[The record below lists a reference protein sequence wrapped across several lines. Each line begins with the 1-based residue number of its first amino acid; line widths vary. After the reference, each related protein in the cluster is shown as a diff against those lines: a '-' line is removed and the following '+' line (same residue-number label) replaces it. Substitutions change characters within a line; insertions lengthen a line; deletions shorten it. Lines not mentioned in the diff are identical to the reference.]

1 MTTRKETDSLGT
13 IDVPGSALW
22 GAQTQRS
29 LQYFAIG
36 TQLPGG
42 QRFPLQFIRTFAVV
56 KKAAAL
62 ANVELGT
69 LPPAL
74 CKLITQACDEI
85 TDGRHDEHFPLVVWQ
100 TGSGTQTNMN
110 LNEVIA
116 NRANELAVS
125 TDGTAAADDTAIR
138 AARGKKSPVHP
149 NDHVNLS
156 QSSNDVFPTVM
167 NVVIA
172 ELLTH
177 NLLPALDAMHA
188 ELDRKARDYASLT
201 KSGRTHMMDASLMT
215 LGDEFGAYRD
225 QIAYA
230 RRQIHD
236 ALPNVQALAIGGS
249 AVGNGVNTP
258 PRWSETV
265 VRHIAQLTGLPF
277 TSAGNKF
284 MALAAHDALTDL
296 SGRLRLLASSLIKIA
311 NDLRLMNSG
320 PRCGLAE
327 IRLPANEPGSSIMPG
342 KVNPTQVEA
351 LTMVAIQ
358 VLGNDAA
365 VGFANSQGQFELN
378 VYKPLILRNLY
389 ESTVLL
395 GDAVQGFTSH
405 CLRGIEADAARLSQY
420 AELSLMRAAE
430 LTPYIGYDK
439 AAKSAQ
445 FALAQGLSLKQA
457 VLQMGLMTEA
467 EFDAAMAAPVAG
479 PS

>member
-1 MTTRKETDSLGT
+1 M
-13 IDVPGSALW
+13 
-22 GAQTQRS
+22 
-29 LQYFAIG
+29 
-36 TQLPGG
+36 
-42 QRFPLQFIRTFAVV
+42 
-56 KKAAAL
+56 
-62 ANVELGT
+62 
-69 LPPAL
+69 
-74 CKLITQACDEI
+74 
-85 TDGRHDEHFPLVVWQ
+85 
-100 TGSGTQTNMN
+100 
-110 LNEVIA
+110 
-116 NRANELAVS
+116 
-125 TDGTAAADDTAIR
+125 
-138 AARGKKSPVHP
+138 HP

-172 ELLTH
+172 QLLTRT
-177 NLLPALDAMHA
+177 LLPALDAMHA
-188 ELDRKARDYASLT
+188 ELDRKAQDYAPLT

-225 QIAYA
+225 QIAFA
-230 RRQIHD
+230 RRQIQD

-265 VRHIAQLTGLPF
+265 VRHIAELTGLPF

-395 GDAVQGFTSH
+395 GDAVQGFTAH

-445 FALAQGLSLKQA
+445 YALAQGLSLKQA

-467 EFDAAMAAPVAG
+467 EFDSAMAAPVAG

>member
-1 MTTRKETDSLGT
+1 MSTRKETDSLGT
-13 IDVPGSALW
+13 IDVPDSALW

-36 TQLPGG
+36 TELPGG
-42 QRFPLQFIRTFAVV
+42 QRFPLQFIHAFALV

-69 LPPAL
+69 LAPSL
-74 CKLITQACDEI
+74 CKLITRACDEVI
-85 TDGRHDEHFPLVVWQ
+85 AGEHDAHFPLVVWQ

-116 NRANELAVS
+116 NRANELAAGGGAS
-125 TDGTAAADDTAIR
+125 NASQEAATS
-138 AARGKKSPVHP
+138 ARGTKTPVHP

-172 ELLTH
+172 QLLEEK
-177 NLLPALDAMHA
+177 LLPALDGMHA
-188 ELDRKARDYASLT
+188 ELDRKAQEYAPLT

-225 QIAYA
+225 QVAYA
-230 RRQIHD
+230 RKQIHD
-236 ALPNVQALAIGGS
+236 ALANVQALAIGGS

-265 VRHIAQLTGLPF
+265 VRHIAELTGLAF
-277 TSAGNKF
+277 TSADNKF

-296 SGRLRLLASSLIKIA
+296 SGRLRLLATSLMKIA

-351 LTMVAIQ
+351 LTMVAVQ

-395 GDAVQGFTSH
+395 ADAVQGFTVH
-405 CLRGIEADAARLSQY
+405 CLRGIEADRARLSQY

-445 FALAQGLSLKQA
+445 YALAQGLSLKQS
-457 VLQMGLMTEA
+457 VLQMGFMTEA
-467 EFDAAMAAPVAG
+467 EFDAALNGLPG
-479 PS
+479 

>member
-1 MTTRKETDSLGT
+1 MSTRKETDSLGS
-13 IDVPGSALW
+13 IDVPDSALW

-36 TQLPGG
+36 TELPGG
-42 QRFPLQFIRTFAVV
+42 QRFPLPFIHTFALI

-69 LPPAL
+69 LAPPL

-85 TDGRHDEHFPLVVWQ
+85 SNGEHDTHFPLVTWQ

-116 NRANELAVS
+116 NRANEIA
-125 TDGTAAADDTAIR
+125 GTA
-138 AARGKKSPVHP
+138 RGTKSPVHP

-167 NVVIA
+167 NVVITQ
-172 ELLTH
+172 LLTT

-188 ELDRKARDYASLT
+188 ALDDKAREFSTLT
-201 KSGRTHMMDASLMT
+201 KSGRTHMMDASLLT
-215 LGDEFGAYRD
+215 LGDEFSAYRD
-225 QIAYA
+225 QLAYA
-230 RRQIHD
+230 REQIN
-236 ALPNVQALAIGGS
+236 AVLPTVQALAIGGS

-258 PRWSETV
+258 LRWSETV
-265 VRHIAQLTGLPF
+265 VRHIAELTGLPF

-296 SGRLRLLASSLIKIA
+296 SGRLRLLATSLMKIA

-320 PRCGLAE
+320 PRCGFAE

-365 VGFANSQGQFELN
+365 VGIANSQGQFELN
-378 VYKPLILRNLY
+378 VYKPLVLRNVY

-395 GDAVQGFTSH
+395 GDAVQGFTAH
-405 CLRGIEADAARLSQY
+405 CLRGIEADTARLSQY

-430 LTPYIGYDK
+430 LTPVIGYDK

-445 FALAQGLSLKQA
+445 YALAHGLSLKQA

-467 EFDAAMAAPVAG
+467 GFDAVMAHTPE
-479 PS
+479 S

>member
-13 IDVPGSALW
+13 IDVPDSALW

-36 TQLPGG
+36 TDLPGG
-42 QRFPLQFIRTFAVV
+42 QRFPLQFIRAFALV

-62 ANVELGT
+62 ANLELGT
-69 LPPAL
+69 LPPQL

-85 TDGRHDEHFPLVVWQ
+85 TEGQHDEHFPLVTWQ

-110 LNEVIA
+110 LNEVIS
-116 NRANELAVS
+116 NRANEIAASAGS
-125 TDGTAAADDTAIR
+125 TNDSQSATKT
-138 AARGKKSPVHP
+138 ARGTKSPVHP

-167 NVVIA
+167 NVAVTQ
-172 ELLTH
+172 LLTH
-177 NLLPALDAMHA
+177 KLLPALDAMHA
-188 ELDRKARDYASLT
+188 ELERKAEEYAPLT

-230 RRQIHD
+230 RRQIKD
-236 ALPNVQALAIGGS
+236 ALANVQALAIGGS

-265 VRHIAQLTGLPF
+265 VRHIAELTGLPF
-277 TSAGNKF
+277 TSADNKF

-395 GDAVQGFTSH
+395 GDAVQGFTEH
-405 CLRGIEADAARLSQY
+405 CLRGIEADRARLSQY

-445 FALAQGLSLKQA
+445 YALAHGLSLKQA
-457 VLQMGLMTEA
+457 VLQMGLMTES
-467 EFDAAMAAPVAG
+467 EFDAALADPPAP
-479 PS
+479 S